1 VDNSEAVRELGSRLE
16 RLDTDWRW
24 RCDKLERQ
32 VREAKHSIDEVSR
45 QVHRVE
51 RGISDSLLVLCG
63 PVRLALVV
71 SILIAGALR

>member
-51 RGISDSLLVLCG
+51 SGISDSMLVLCG
-63 PVRLALVV
+63 PVLLALVV